1 MTFLT
6 MASRPKSPRSNT
18 LKPAFGNGFFRCSTA
33 MLPVFAFALVAGPYV
48 DTAHAKKRMTCS
60 FIAKQCKKE
69 CTKEVNEGFCT
80 SYCGDE
86 RAACLKTGRWEGMVR
101 KFSNVIKR

>member
-1 MTFLT
+1 M
-6 MASRPKSPRSNT
+6 T
-18 LKPAFGNGFFRCSTA
+18 LKAPFCLSLLL
-33 MLPVFAFALVAGPYV
+33 LPVVTFSLVSVLGA
-48 DTAHAKKRMTCS
+48 DQAHAKKRLTCS

-69 CTKEVNEGFCT
+69 CTKEVNEGFCA

-101 KFSNVIKR
+101 KFDKVIRR